1 MRTFLRTLIIMT
13 AIIPTL
19 SVFAGSSCGWF
30 GFWDT
35 SSCGDPKKI
44 QYCQWS
50 SCTLSGSITAT
61 ENLADGLFTKKTLA
75 NFAQDIIKY
84 FLGFVTLIGVIYVIY
99 AGFQL
104 MTGGWDEETV
114 KKARKIII
122 YVIAGIVLMWLA
134 YALVSIIITALTK
147 TT

>member
-1 MRTFLRTLIIMT
+1 MRTFLRTLII
-13 AIIPTL
+13 IIALTPTL
-19 SVFAGSSCGWF
+19 SVFAKSC
-30 GFWDT
+30 DT
-35 SSCGDPKKI
+35 WLLWSNWNCSPETQI
-44 QYCQWS
+44 NYCQNN
-50 SCTLSGSITAT
+50 SCNLTGSISAT
-61 ENLADGLFTKKTLA
+61 EKLADGLFTKKTLA

-84 FLGFVTLIGVIYVIY
+84 FLEFVTLIGVIYVIY

-104 MTGGWDEETV
+104 MTWGWDEEKV
-114 KKARKIII
+114 KKARKTII

>member
-1 MRTFLRTLIIMT
+1 MRTFLRTLIIII
-13 AIIPTL
+13 ALIPTL
-19 SVFAGSSCGWF
+19 STYASYCDWFSFA
-30 GFWDT
+30 DT

-44 QYCQWS
+44 QYCQDG
-50 SCTLSGSITAT
+50 SCSLSGSVSAT

-114 KKARKIII
+114 KKARKTII